1 MNKLI
6 SVLLLK
12 RKPEDCF
19 SHITTE
25 KLDNVKERDELGNC
39 KMGSFFS
46 ATKKECD
53 IKPVNDRPV
62 IGK

>member
-1 MNKLI
+1 
-6 SVLLLK
+6 V

-25 KLDNVKERDELGNC
+25 KLDNVKQREELGNC

-46 ATKKECD
+46 VTKKECD
-53 IKPVNDRPV
+53 IKPVNDRPI